1 MTANRTMP
9 GRERCN
15 QSFNSNLRVLAVVDL
30 ASMHATEAFEGSLD
44 RPVEDLIDHLLERYL
59 KSHPSTAGLREAAK
73 DADEDTIAVLG
84 ELLYHR
90 NLLGLAVQFAT
101 PVMTKLTEKS
111 CSFSWG
117 YYHTEW
123 VYAESYD
130 EAWKLGIE
138 WAEKCKAEAKPA
150 PKHRSARKHEASH
163 EAR

>member
-1 MTANRTMP
+1 MTTKKTLT
-9 GRERCN
+9 GRQRCD
-15 QSFNSNLRVLAVVDL
+15 QSFNANLRLLAVVDL

-44 RPVEDLIDHLLERYL
+44 SPVEDLIDHLLERDL
-59 KSHPSTAGLREAAK
+59 KSHSSTAGLRKAAK
-73 DADEDTIAVLG
+73 DADEDTIEVLG
-84 ELLYHR
+84 ELLYRR

-117 YYHTEW
+117 YYQTEW

-150 PKHRSARKHEASH
+150 TKHRSARKHEASH
-163 EAR
+163 EAQ